1 MVHRTT
7 GHEPRTTIMTRK
19 PIRISRGMLFTW
31 FMLAGLIFLFTPQ
44 RLTNK
49 FHFAFARIFSWPLSI
64 SRNISLSART
74 EQPLT
79 DVVSRREYNKLQ
91 NHLMNVMKDLHQKQ
105 RKIEKLSGLYDRLY
119 ALEGAGLMVA
129 DVIRGS
135 IDGLRNELI
144 INRGEDD
151 GLAQGQIVLGDNSVI
166 GTISAVSSRTAEVK
180 LITDSTSKIAVRIAE
195 LDVDRM
201 MEGDGNNSAKI
212 RLLSIKHKVKVGDIV
227 YASKKP
233 GFLDAPMITGTVSEC
248 RRDDES
254 PSLWDVTVKPACD
267 LERLNDVAV
276 IVMNPPQ

>member
-1 MVHRTT
+1 
-7 GHEPRTTIMTRK
+7 
-19 PIRISRGMLFTW
+19 MLFTW

-74 EQPLT
+74 QHPFT

-91 NHLMNVMKDLHQKQ
+91 NHLTNVMEDLLEKQ
-105 RKIEKLSGLYDRLY
+105 RKIEELSGLYDRLY

-129 DVIRGS
+129 DVIRAS
-135 IDGLRNELI
+135 IDGLQNELI

-151 GLAQGQIVLGDNSVI
+151 GLAQGQFVLGDNSIV

-180 LITDSTSKIAVRIAE
+180 LITDSRSKIAVRVAE
-195 LDVDRM
+195 LNVDRIM
-201 MEGDGNNSAKI
+201 QGDGNNSAKI
-212 RLLSIKHKVKVGDIV
+212 RLLSIEHKVKTGDIV
-227 YASKKP
+227 YASQKP
-233 GFLDAPMITGTVSEC
+233 GFLDAPMIIGTVAKC
-248 RRDDES
+248 KRDDES
-254 PSLWDVTVKPACD
+254 PSLWDITVEPACD

-276 IVMNPPQ
+276 IVMNPQ